1 MGHDNGIHRMNPQS
15 AMIDLLLTCA
25 RLPSGAFIPTR
36 IQSLAR
42 QITDWPS
49 LYSLALSH
57 GVLPLCYDRLN
68 CFCLDVVP
76 PEIHAQ
82 MRNTFEQNSARHRR
96 LLNELLR
103 LLDLFSARSLPV
115 LAFGGPILAET
126 SYPSSNLRDAS
137 DLQLLFPASDLS
149 RVEVLLL
156 AEGYRRIQYAPSEQQ
171 EHFFGPTAE
180 LEFVRPG
187 DMTGVV
193 LRAGLVPR
201 HFPVRLDT
209 YDMMNRFETLSLR
222 ARNFKTLSPEDFLLI
237 HCLDGTKLGWNH
249 LGLAT
254 DTAAFLHSHPRLDWP
269 LLLDRAVSA
278 GALRVLCLGLY
289 LATDWLAAPL
299 PPSVQHS
306 IAADPAVASI
316 ASTLRD
322 RLFEEHGEASN
333 PLQSFWQ
340 HCHVQS
346 SPDRRL
352 RYAAR
357 ALFTPSSGDWRL
369 LRLPRSL
376 FPLYYLVRP
385 IRLAVQ
391 LIRRAFRRQ
400 PANLAPY
407 VPSPAEVTIRM
418 LALAEVGPDDVVYD
432 IGCGDGRLIIE
443 AARRFGARGM
453 GVDLD
458 PRLIKQARA
467 NARRAGVESLVTLL
481 EQDADTLDL
490 SSATVVMLYLLPA
503 ANLRLR
509 SRFQVQLRPGAR
521 IVSHRFDMGDW
532 MPDRTEVITL
542 PNGAAHTLYLL
553 RIRDCNVLPAA
564 ASGQFNPR

>member
-1 MGHDNGIHRMNPQS
+1 
-15 AMIDLLLTCA
+15 MINLLLTCA
-25 RLPSGAFIPTR
+25 RLPSGASISTR

-68 CFCLDVVP
+68 CFCPDVVP

-82 MRNTFEQNSARHRR
+82 MRNTVEQNSARHRCF
-96 LLNELLR
+96 LNELLR

-115 LAFGGPILAET
+115 LAFGGPVLAET
-126 SYPSSNLRDAS
+126 SYPSSNLRYAS
-137 DLQLLFPASDLS
+137 HLQLLIPATDLPL
-149 RVEVLLL
+149 VEEPLL
-156 AEGYRRIQYAPSEQQ
+156 AEGYRRIQYAPTEQQ
-171 EHFFGPTAE
+171 EHFFGPPAE

-187 DMTGVV
+187 DMTGIV
-193 LRAGLVPR
+193 LRVGLVPR

-209 YDMMNRFETLSLR
+209 RDVMNRFETLSLR
-222 ARNFKTLSPEDFLLI
+222 ARNFKTLSPENFLLI

-254 DTAAFLHSHPRLDWP
+254 DIAAFLHSHPQLDWA
-269 LLLDRAVSA
+269 LLLDRACTA
-278 GALRVLCLGLY
+278 GALRTLLLGLH
-289 LATDWLAAPL
+289 LAKDWLAAPL
-299 PPSVQHS
+299 PPSVQNS

-316 ASTLRD
+316 ASTLRE

-333 PLQSFWQ
+333 PLQSFWL

-346 SPDRRL
+346 SLDRCL

-357 ALFTPSSGDWRL
+357 ALFTPSSGDWRHL
-369 LRLPRSL
+369 QLPRSL

-391 LIRRAFRRQ
+391 LSRRAFRRQ
-400 PANLAPY
+400 PPTLAPY

-418 LALAEVGPDDVVYD
+418 LGLAEVGSDDVVYD
-432 IGCGDGRLIIE
+432 IGCGDGRLVIE
-443 AARRFGARGM
+443 AARHFGARGI

-467 NARRAGVESLVTLL
+467 NARRAGVESRVTLL
-481 EQDADTLDL
+481 EQDAESLDF
-490 SSATVVMLYLLPA
+490 SPATVVMLYLLPA

-509 SRFQVQLRPGAR
+509 SRFQAQLRPGAR

-542 PNGAAHTLYLL
+542 PNGASHTLYLW
-553 RIRDCNVLPAA
+553 RIRDCRVRAAA